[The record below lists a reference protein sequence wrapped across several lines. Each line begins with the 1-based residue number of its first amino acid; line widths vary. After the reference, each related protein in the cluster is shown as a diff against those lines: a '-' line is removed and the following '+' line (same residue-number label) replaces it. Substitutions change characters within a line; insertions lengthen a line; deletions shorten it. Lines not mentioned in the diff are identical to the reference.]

1 MLTIH
6 HYQTKDQRTYSVIES
21 PGNYAAVCRFE
32 KNKLSDIQLYDAK
45 TQNLAAEFVFLGN
58 KQLIAVGDGETR
70 FGGALTRLSE
80 QQVTG
85 VVNLKDA
92 DHSHIYLPGMNG
104 NCPMELSWGHGFNL
118 YLTENGSK
126 TVADL
131 HFSDSLRYDY
141 CTIHKGNPVQ
151 ELEGASAKN
160 NPWIKKAEALQ
171 EKRFLEEMTLEE
183 KAKVLEQAA
192 APKRKVLTD
201 LLKAASNA
209 KFTVPTETVKALRD
223 AAETD
228 RLQKNK
234 KMSAEKIQ
242 RMRDAKLLDV

>member
-1 MLTIH
+1 
-6 HYQTKDQRTYSVIES
+6 
-21 PGNYAAVCRFE
+21 
-32 KNKLSDIQLYDAK
+32 
-45 TQNLAAEFVFLGN
+45 
-58 KQLIAVGDGETR
+58 
-70 FGGALTRLSE
+70 
-80 QQVTG
+80 
-85 VVNLKDA
+85 
-92 DHSHIYLPGMNG
+92 
-104 NCPMELSWGHGFNL
+104 MELSWGHGFNL

-131 HFSDSLRYDY
+131 HFSDSLRYNY

-160 NPWIKKAEALQ
+160 NPWIQRAEAYLK
-171 EKRFLEEMTLEE
+171 EKEFSEEMTLEE
-183 KAKVLEQAA
+183 KAKTLEQAA

-201 LLKAASNA
+201 LLKAASDA

-223 AAETD
+223 AAESD

-234 KMSAEKIQ
+234 KMSAAKIQ